1 MESFLIK
8 NDLKMI
14 ETVSDGNCCFR
25 MYCMLVGWPQEQWK
39 IMRSILAN
47 YLETE
52 RNLFVS
58 NFIVSGIELIYV
70 FQFLG
75 SFSARINHI
84 RSSYFIQ
91 QGWGVQIHIGRLQC
105 ILK

>member
-1 MESFLIK
+1 
-8 NDLKMI
+8 MI